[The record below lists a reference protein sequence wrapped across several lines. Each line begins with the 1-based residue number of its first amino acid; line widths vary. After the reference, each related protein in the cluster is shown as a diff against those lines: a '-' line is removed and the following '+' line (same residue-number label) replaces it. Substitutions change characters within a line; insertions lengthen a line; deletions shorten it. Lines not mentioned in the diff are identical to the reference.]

1 MRESKYNQKHKH
13 STASNNLSQYYE
25 KTGTIEQTYKKLRAE
40 FTAEANLSS
49 NFVTKPF
56 LKILFVLF
64 QNLHFNM
71 LEINKRTIFH
81 ILLLLLKVKIQKQF
95 LN

>member
-25 KTGTIEQTYKKLRAE
+25 KTGTIEQTYKKLTAE
-40 FTAEANLSS
+40 FTADLSS

-56 LKILFVLF
+56 LKIFCVLF